1 LVDLE
6 SLAAYDLADRSEE
19 DIRGDWID
27 PLLRLLGYGLG
38 TRHRIRRDLPL
49 RIRPMIGS
57 RRLEIDFIPT
67 VFGHRLWIIEAKRPQ
82 SDLFAPDHLDQAWS
96 YAMDPRIHASLMV
109 LCDGARL
116 AVFDVSKHDWEEP
129 VFDHPKSELPA
140 HFDEL
145 FELFGAP
152 RVAEAIRLRQ
162 LSYLREALFAQLE
175 ESVLD
180 RTLEDVSAMVEQARP
195 IVAER
200 ANSIRQEASEQL
212 EIAGQEAVDA
222 AGMWGFVPMINRPLF
237 FRLVDVDRCVDLVL
251 RQPPELRMREFADLL
266 NGAINSR
273 GEDRMWFP
281 VRSMRL
287 AAAVLLSDQQGCDEA
302 CAAIAREEIVQH
314 NREFSDDPM
323 RSEVYR
329 LQRSLGPLGW
339 RLAAASKDEIDR
351 QAAFLVDSM
360 DVEEWLRLDGA
371 IGVEPRDLYLR
382 TAILA
387 PIMYQSTL
395 EPWNLQSVTELADAA
410 TELLRLLPKPRG
422 LEQLQPAGD
431 PWLDSWLN
439 SSPLPRLSS
448 AVLSELRDRGVSQN
462 VSELISELMA
472 L

>member
-1 LVDLE
+1 VSHPSRLVDLE

-82 SDLFAPDHLDQAWS
+82 RDLFAPDHLDQAWS

-145 FELFGAP
+145 FELLGAP

-222 AGMWGFVPMINRPLF
+222 AGMWGFVPMI
-237 FRLVDVDRCVDLVL
+237 
-251 RQPPELRMREFADLL
+251 